1 MNSQATST
9 RIQAVTSSRELSAVP
24 PALWEQAR
32 ARIPVLNVLANEP
45 ELTRERVRAAARE
58 IGCGLTWTYEL
69 LKRHRKDPR
78 LSSLLPHPRG
88 RKAGGRWLGVER
100 EDVVRIAIEEFYLT
114 RQQPTVSALLQ
125 HIRGRCLAQGLP
137 APSRHAVQ
145 RRIGA
150 LPAADVLWRRR
161 GRKASRDRYG
171 PVTGSLTAPHPLAV
185 VQIDHTLVD
194 VMLVDSVTR
203 QPIKRPWLTLAI
215 DVHSRCVVG
224 FSLSLNPP
232 SATSVA
238 LCIAHAV
245 LPKSAWLSARG
256 IEANWDMAGLPDR
269 LHLDNGREF
278 HSHAL
283 TRGCEQYGIELDYR
297 PVRTPHYGG
306 HIERLIGTMMG
317 KVHLLPGTTFSNIA
331 EKGAHDPEGAAVLT
345 LDELERWL
353 ALAITGVY
361 HQTVHRVLNTTPVAA
376 WRKATELAD
385 ATALSRRSPP
395 SDPRR
400 LLIDFL
406 PFVERRVR
414 REGVVLHAIA
424 YWADVLRTWIGR
436 REKVL
441 VRYDPRDLSRLYLL
455 GPDGT
460 YYDLPY
466 RDLYRPAISL
476 WEQQAALRRLRQEG
490 RKEVDES
497 LLFDTIEAMRRLTAH
512 AATETK
518 RLRRHRERARL
529 YHNNSSAEAPV
540 LSAPAPPPGYER
552 KAEADG
558 VFASVE
564 EWS

>member
-1 MNSQATST
+1 MSSQAIST
-9 RIQAVTSSRELSAVP
+9 LQVVTPDAELSTVP
-24 PALWEQAR
+24 PGLWER
-32 ARIPVLNVLANEP
+32 ARTRSPVLKILADEP
-45 ELTRERVRAAARE
+45 QLTRQQVRAAARE
-58 IGCGLTWTYEL
+58 IGCGVTWTYEL
-69 LKRHRKDPR
+69 LKRYRQDPR
-78 LSSLLPHPRG
+78 LSSLLPQPRG
-88 RKAGGRWLGVER
+88 RKAGGCWLGAER
-100 EDVVRIAIEEFYLT
+100 EETVRIAIDEVYLT
-114 RQQPTVSALLQ
+114 RQQPTISALLED
-125 HIRGRCLAQGLP
+125 IRRRCLAQGL
-137 APSRHAVQ
+137 ASPSRHAVQ
-145 RRIGA
+145 RRIAA

-161 GRKASRDRYG
+161 GRKASWDRFR
-171 PVTGSLTAPHPLAV
+171 PVTGSFTAPHPLAV

-203 QPIKRPWLTLAI
+203 QPVKRPWLTLAI
-215 DVHSRCVVG
+215 DVHTRCVVG

-245 LPKSAWLSARG
+245 LPKSTWLSARA
-256 IEANWDMAGLPDR
+256 IEATWDMAGLPDR

-306 HIERLIGTMMG
+306 HIERLIGTVMG

-331 EKGAHDPEGAAVLT
+331 EKGTCNPERAAVLT
-345 LDELERWL
+345 LEELERWL

-361 HQTVHRVLNTTPVAA
+361 HQTVHRVLNTTPAAA

-385 ATALSRRSPP
+385 RTLPSRRTPP
-395 SDPRR
+395 PEPRR

-406 PFVERRVR
+406 PFVERSVR
-414 REGVVLHAIA
+414 REGIILHAIA

-476 WEQQAALRRLRQEG
+476 WEHQAALRRLRQAG
-490 RKEVDES
+490 RRAVNEP

-529 YHNNSSAEAPV
+529 YHNNPLVGASV
-540 LSAPAPPPGYER
+540 LAVPAPPPGTDR
-552 KAEADG
+552 KANVDG
-558 VFASVE
+558 VFESVE
-564 EWS
+564 EWL